1 MSFPAAAA
9 ATVAA
14 RVYSLARDSLELPF
28 CISPLLHPLILH
40 PLILHPLILHPLILH
55 YSPSLARLF
64 GTTIFPLDLTEK
76 ETIPTRVGAHH
87 ISSFFQ

>member
-28 CISPLLHPLILH
+28 CISPLLH